1 MVRKVIQLKPDKLQ
15 KQEFKSRNLN
25 IQLQSKIMK
34 EHSMKHQ
41 KERNLQNKAIYES
54 FC

>member
-34 EHSMKHQ
+34 EHSMKYQ
-41 KERNLQNKAIYES
+41 KEINLQNKAIYES